1 MTPFILYFIKV
12 NVALAVLYLFYKLL
26 FSKDTFFG
34 LRRLMLILIYITA
47 FTYPLFK
54 FSSRIIT
61 DSGSVT
67 GQVINT
73 LYKKVLPEI
82 TVFGNATT
90 EPTAYSWVMML
101 LAGIYITGV
110 IFLSMRTLMEIRK
123 TGTILRRSKKTEIDG
138 IRVCLADT
146 EQEPYS
152 FFKWIYIYPDRHSAK
167 EMKEILIHEQT
178 HVRELHSADILLAQ
192 IAIIICW
199 INPFAWLIRSEI
211 RINHEYLADRKV
223 IANGYD
229 KKTYQYHLLSL
240 EHTQLAAANLYNN
253 FSVLPL
259 KNRIK
264 MLNRKRT
271 RNIMR
276 SKYLMFIPVAA
287 LLVLFSNCT
296 NTADKTTTEEEKAEV
311 KFVPTEVK
319 SDTIIVQDEA
329 LDVVEVMPEFPGGNK
344 AMMSYLAENIKYPK
358 EAENAGMQGRVIVQF
373 VVDTDGSIED
383 AKVVRAVD
391 PLLDKEAIRVIN
403 AMPKWKP
410 GMQDGKEVR
419 VKYTVPIAFR
429 LK

>member
-54 FSSRIIT
+54 FSGRIIT
-61 DSGSVT
+61 DSGSIT

-73 LYKKVLPEI
+73 VYKKVLPEI

-90 EPTAYSWVMML
+90 DPAAYSWVMML

-123 TGTILRRSKKTEIDG
+123 TGTILHHSKKTEIDG

-152 FFKWIYIYPDRHSAK
+152 FFRWIYIYPDRHSAE

-199 INPFAWLIRSEI
+199 INPFVWLIRSEM

-229 KKTYQYHLLSL
+229 KKAYQYHLLGL

-319 SDTIIVQDEA
+319 SDTIIVQDET

-358 EAENAGMQGRVIVQF
+358 EAENTGMQGRVIVQF
-373 VVDTDGSIED
+373 VVNTDGGIED

-419 VKYTVPIAFR
+419 VKYTVPIVFR

>member
-123 TGTILRRSKKTEIDG
+123 TGTILRHSKKTEIDG

-229 KKTYQYHLLSL
+229 KKTYQYHLLGL

>member
-101 LAGIYITGV
+101 LAGIYITGG

-229 KKTYQYHLLSL
+229 KKTYQYHLLGL

>member
-1 MTPFILYFIKV
+1 
-12 NVALAVLYLFYKLL
+12 
-26 FSKDTFFG
+26 
-34 LRRLMLILIYITA
+34 MLILIYITA

-123 TGTILRRSKKTEIDG
+123 TGTILRHSKKTEIDG

-229 KKTYQYHLLSL
+229 KKTYQYHLLGL

>member
-1 MTPFILYFIKV
+1 MTLFILYFIKV

-47 FTYPLFK
+47 FTYPLLN
-54 FSSRIIT
+54 FSNWIIT

-67 GQVINT
+67 GQVVST

-82 TVFGNATT
+82 TVFSNVTT
-90 EPTAYSWVMML
+90 EPTVYSWTMML
-101 LAGIYITGV
+101 LAGIYLTGV
-110 IFLSMRTLMEIRK
+110 IFLLTRTLMEIWK
-123 TGTILRRSKKTEIDG
+123 TSITLHRSKKTEIDG
-138 IRVCLADT
+138 IRVCLADAK
-146 EQEPYS
+146 QEPYS
-152 FFKWIYIYPDRHSAK
+152 FFKWIYIHPDRHNVK
-167 EMKEILIHEQT
+167 EIKEILVHEQT

-199 INPFAWLIRSEI
+199 INPFAWLIRSEM

-229 KKTYQYHLLSL
+229 KKTYQYHLLGL

-271 RNIMR
+271 RNIMK

-296 NTADKTTTEEEKAEV
+296 NTAEEATKEEEKVDV

-319 SDTIIVQDEA
+319 SDTI
-329 LDVVEVMPEFPGGNK
+329 
-344 AMMSYLAENIKYPK
+344 
-358 EAENAGMQGRVIVQF
+358 
-373 VVDTDGSIED
+373 DT
-383 AKVVRAVD
+383 
-391 PLLDKEAIRVIN
+391 
-403 AMPKWKP
+403 
-410 GMQDGKEVR
+410 
-419 VKYTVPIAFR
+419 
-429 LK
+429 

>member
-1 MTPFILYFIKV
+1 MTLFILYFIKV

-47 FTYPLFK
+47 FTYPLLN
-54 FSSRIIT
+54 FSNWIIT

-67 GQVINT
+67 GQVVST

-82 TVFGNATT
+82 TVFSNVTT
-90 EPTAYSWVMML
+90 EPTVYSWTMML
-101 LAGIYITGV
+101 LAGIYLTGV
-110 IFLSMRTLMEIRK
+110 IFLLTRTLMEIWK
-123 TGTILRRSKKTEIDG
+123 TSITLHRSKKTEIDG
-138 IRVCLADT
+138 IRVCLADAK
-146 EQEPYS
+146 QEPYS
-152 FFKWIYIYPDRHSAK
+152 FFKWIYIHPDRHNVK
-167 EMKEILIHEQT
+167 EIKEILVHEQT

-199 INPFAWLIRSEI
+199 INPFAWLIRSEM

-229 KKTYQYHLLSL
+229 KKTYQYHLLGL
-240 EHTQLAAANLYNN
+240 EHTQLAAANLHNN

-271 RNIMR
+271 RNIMK

-296 NTADKTTTEEEKAEV
+296 NTAEEATKEEEKVDV

-319 SDTIIVQDEA
+319 SDTIDTQDEV
-329 LDVVEVMPEFPGGNK
+329 LDMVEVMPEFPGGVK
-344 AMMSYLAENIKYPK
+344 ALMSYLAKNIEYPK
-358 EAENAGMQGRVIVQF
+358 EAENAGMQGRVVVQF
-373 VVDTDGSIED
+373 VVNTDGSIED
-383 AKVVRAVD
+383 AKVVRAVN
-391 PLLDKEAIRVIN
+391 PLLDQEAIRVIN
-403 AMPKWKP
+403 TMPKWKP
-410 GMQDGKEVR
+410 GMQDGKTVR
-419 VKYTVPIAFR
+419 VKYTVPIMFR

>member
-229 KKTYQYHLLSL
+229 KKTYQYHLLGL

>member
-67 GQVINT
+67 GQVINS

-90 EPTAYSWVMML
+90 EPAAYSWVLML

-178 HVRELHSADILLAQ
+178 HVRELHSVDILLAQ

-229 KKTYQYHLLSL
+229 KKTYQYHLLGL

-329 LDVVEVMPEFPGGNK
+329 LDVVEVMPEFPGGSK